1 MIEAVE
7 VSSPMKAHGNGTKVL
22 DKVKLNAGKGQL
34 LTPVGEKSRQYD
46 AHPDSHHPADAD
58 LRLGACTED
67 GLQVNVVEVSSLGK
81 TYPGGTEALRDVSF
95 SIERGRIFCLLGR
108 NGAGKTTLL
117 RILATQLQPSTG
129 RATIFGLDISREAEK
144 ARTRIAVLPQEARPQ
159 MMLSAF
165 DHVRMMCLIRGM
177 PRAEATRRANQILEQ
192 FDLWEHRNKVC
203 ADLSGGMRQR
213 VLLCMAL
220 IADPEL
226 LFLDEPTIGLDP
238 LGRRQVW
245 AAVRRLAKAGTTV
258 LLTTHYMDEAE
269 HLADNLAIIEKGKV
283 AFLGTVD
290 EAKDVAGVGMRM
302 IVEPL
307 VNGGQREVLHPSSN
321 EEILKIVERSVREG
335 LKVTFQPPSLEE
347 AFINIVGGSIDD
359 EAQ

>member
-1 MIEAVE
+1 MTEAKVSDQTKAYDDGTE
-7 VSSPMKAHGNGTKVL
+7 VLAEVDL
-22 DKVKLNAGKGQL
+22 DAGKDQL
-34 LTPVGEKSRQYD
+34 LAPVGEKSRQDD
-46 AHPDSHHPADAD
+46 ARPDPRHPADVD
-58 LRLGACTED
+58 PGLGVHTRS
-67 GLQVNVVEVSSLGK
+67 GLQVNVVEVSNLGK

-95 SIERGRIFCLLGR
+95 SIERGHVFCLLGR

-129 RATIFGLDISREAEK
+129 RATVFGLDIPHEAEK
-144 ARTRIAVLPQEARPQ
+144 VRTRIAVLPQEARPQ

-177 PRAEATRRANQILEQ
+177 SRAEATRRANQILEQ

-245 AAVRRLAKAGTTV
+245 AAVRRLTKAGTTV

-283 AFLGTVD
+283 TFLGTVD

-302 IVEPL
+302 IIEPL

>member
-1 MIEAVE
+1 MNVIE
-7 VSSPMKAHGNGTKVL
+7 VSN
-22 DKVKLNAGKGQL
+22 
-34 LTPVGEKSRQYD
+34 
-46 AHPDSHHPADAD
+46 
-58 LRLGACTED
+58 
-67 GLQVNVVEVSSLGK
+67 LGK
-81 TYPGGTEALRDVSF
+81 TYPDGTEALRDVSF
-95 SIERGRIFCLLGR
+95 GIERGHVFCLLGR

-117 RILATQLQPSTG
+117 RILATQLRLSTG
-129 RATIFGLDISREAEK
+129 QARVLNRDVSREAEK
-144 ARTRIAVLPQEARPQ
+144 IRARIAVLPQEARPQ
-159 MMLSAF
+159 MMLSAL

-177 PRAEATRRANQILEQ
+177 SRAEATQRANQILEQ
-192 FDLWEHRNKVC
+192 FDLGEHRNKLC

-245 AAVRRLAKAGTTV
+245 AAVRRLTKAGTTV

-269 HLADNLAIIEKGKV
+269 HLADRLAIIEKGKV

-290 EAKDVAGVGMRM
+290 EAKSVAGVGMRI

-307 VNGGQREVLHPSSN
+307 ANGGAREVLHPASN
-321 EEILKIVERSVREG
+321 EEILRIVERSVQGG

-347 AFINIVGGSIDD
+347 AFINIVGRSIDN
-359 EAQ
+359 EAA